1 MAETV
6 DAVIIGGG
14 ILGISTG
21 HFLAKLGFGKV
32 VVLEQ
37 YTLGAGSTGKSAAV
51 VRSFY
56 SNGVCV
62 QLARRGLEL
71 FESFREQLGDDVGF
85 TRIGYLVITDR
96 TGVIDPVLELHHQY
110 GLKSLKLDRDQ
121 IREML
126 PHMNVEDIAVG
137 GFEPNSGFADP
148 HLTIHALAKKAG
160 EWGLR
165 ILQKCEVEKV
175 KMTGERIDSVLT
187 TRGAFSTRV
196 LVNAAGPWAAQIQGV
211 PKLSVPFRISRE
223 TDCIFSPPEA
233 FRHNPVVS
241 DSIFGSYSRSHVSGR
256 LLAGLGYPK
265 ELEPCD
271 PNNFDERAGHDF
283 AVDLKNRLVR
293 RFPTL
298 RDSPMIHGWSG
309 MYTITPDW
317 HPIVGK
323 APAGE
328 GYFLAVGG
336 SGHCFKIGPPLG
348 EALAQIITGRKPD
361 IDISPLRYGRFQEG
375 QLLGSVWGAGNRA

>member
-1 MAETV
+1 MAQTV
-6 DAVIIGGG
+6 DAVVIGGG

-21 HFLAKLGFGKV
+21 HFLAKHGFGKV

-56 SNGVCV
+56 SNAVCV

-71 FESFREQLGDDVGF
+71 FENFRDELGDDVGF

-96 TGVIDPVLELHHQY
+96 SDVIDPVLELHRRY
-110 GLKSLKLDRDQ
+110 GIKSTKLTREEIRD
-121 IREML
+121 ML
-126 PHMNVEDIAVG
+126 PHMYVEDIAAG
-137 GFEPNSGFADP
+137 GYEPNSGFADP
-148 HLTIHALAKKAG
+148 HLTIHALAKKASD
-160 EWGLR
+160 WGLKVV
-165 ILQKCEVEKV
+165 QKCEVEKV
-175 KMTGERIDSVLT
+175 KMSGNRIDSVLT
-187 TRGAFSTRV
+187 TRGEFSTRV
-196 LVNAAGPWAAQIQGV
+196 VVNAAGPWAAQVQGV
-211 PKLSVPFRISRE
+211 PKLPISFRISRE
-223 TDCIFSPPEA
+223 QDCILSPPEP
-233 FRHNPVVS
+233 FRNNPVVS

-265 ELEPCD
+265 EIEPCD
-271 PNNFDERAGHDF
+271 PNNFDERIDPDF
-283 AVDLKNRLVR
+283 AGDLQARLIK

-298 RDSPMIHGWSG
+298 RDAQLIHGWSG

-323 APAGE
+323 APGAE
-328 GYFLAVGG
+328 GYYLAVGG

-348 EALAQIITGRKPD
+348 EALAQIIAGKKPD
-361 IDISPLRYGRFQEG
+361 IDISPLRYERFQEG
-375 QLLGSVWGAGNRA
+375 QLFSSVWGDGNRA